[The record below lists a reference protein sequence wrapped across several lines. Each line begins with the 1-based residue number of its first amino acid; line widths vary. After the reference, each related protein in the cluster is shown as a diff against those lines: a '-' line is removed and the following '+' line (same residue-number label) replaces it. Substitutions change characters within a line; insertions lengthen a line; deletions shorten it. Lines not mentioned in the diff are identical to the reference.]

1 LSLTSRAADGCTPVT
16 HRRQVL
22 NAALSIP
29 LGGLAT
35 VTAIACA
42 TPLSAEINY
51 ERVEPS
57 SKSLAQMQTLTP
69 ADVAKGVVID
79 DDDFAT
85 RAELATSNAYRNNG
99 RFADPVRADN
109 FMRAW
114 IDKKTGSVMYQLYQT
129 VTYGY
134 DWRNFTYVNYAS
146 PTGPQTAKLEQIARE
161 AIACYGDSCTYRETV
176 GFMVGEDL
184 LKTIADQ
191 YVAGN
196 TPPWRFKFR
205 ATKGFDWEDSI
216 TPAEVAGLL
225 LAVDAYRSQHSL
237 PTE

>member
-1 LSLTSRAADGCTPVT
+1 MQRYRS
-16 HRRQVL
+16 
-22 NAALSIP
+22 P

-35 VTAIACA
+35 ATAIACA

-57 SKSLAQMQTLTP
+57 SKALAQMQTLTP

-99 RFADPVRADN
+99 RFTDPVRADN

-114 IDKKTGSVMYQLYQT
+114 IDKKTGRVTYQLYQT
-129 VTYGY
+129 VIYGY

-146 PTGPQTAKLEQIARE
+146 PEGPQTAKIEQIAHE
-161 AIACYGDSCTYRETV
+161 AIACDGGSCSYRETV
-176 GFMVGEDL
+176 GFMVGEDF
-184 LKTIADQ
+184 LKTIAGQ

-196 TPPWRFKFR
+196 SRSWRFKFR
-205 ATKGFDWEDSI
+205 ATNGFDWEDSI
-216 TPAEVAGLL
+216 SSAEVAGLL